1 MAKFDAE
8 GFIRDLC
15 SEIQKE
21 IVRMELIDTG
31 ALLASLNNFTL
42 NGNTATITLPDYA
55 EALEYG
61 TYEFSSKSETDYP
74 ENAGDSLSKKKK
86 DMPPELAKRLPTG
99 MIPFAFIRRVI
110 YNKDLMT
117 KLVEKNMTN

>member
-31 ALLASLNNFTL
+31 ALLAS
-42 NGNTATITLPDYA
+42 
-55 EALEYG
+55 
-61 TYEFSSKSETDYP
+61 
-74 ENAGDSLSKKKK
+74 
-86 DMPPELAKRLPTG
+86 PPELAKRLPTG